1 MLRRVR
7 QRPASA
13 PAISAGVLA
22 AVLMAVRLLAGTPVG
37 MADNGDGIRLL
48 CQLGATADGPPP
60 GSERFDFAHFI
71 YPALSP
77 GAACA
82 GYPSSQLLQLRLTAW
97 AHDLLGRPGVIDMR
111 LVVLQDCLLVG
122 LAIGTTVWLLRR
134 ARWWARVVVPAA
146 LFLVLADATFAGY
159 AASPFGEP
167 AAFIGLVTVALAG
180 VAVVSGERRRTAFLI
195 ATAGAVL
202 AVSAKVGMVT
212 LAVPFAL
219 FLGSRRLPLGRWRSG
234 VASFALAAVGVAA
247 VGGAVAWV
255 SSAEP
260 GGFERINVAN
270 EITQAIMPA
279 SEDPAEVAVDLG
291 LPASFARFS
300 GQGWWSEQPIHS
312 APEWPWVS
320 KLMTRDHLARYLLD
334 HPGVAARVLAGGADP
349 YLHFRPDKLGSY
361 GVGAGEPPRAQ
372 ECRLCLLPT
381 VSRAVAWSGFPGVV
395 AYWLACLAA
404 AVLLARRCAPGTV
417 RRGFALTAA
426 LLVGCAVVQYVTA
439 VFGDG
444 AEVTKHLVVGLLA
457 ASLAPVWLLAAR
469 FAPDGKPADR
479 TSQESEREPTLA
491 HSHAD
496 GGGRLPGPPR
506 S

>member
-1 MLRRVR
+1 MLRRIR
-7 QRPASA
+7 QRPDIA
-13 PAISAGVLA
+13 PAVLAGVLG

-60 GSERFDFAHFI
+60 GSERFDFVHFI
-71 YPALSP
+71 FPALSP
-77 GAACA
+77 EAACA

-97 AHDLLGRPGVIDMR
+97 VHDLLGRPGVIDMR
-111 LVVLQDCLLVG
+111 LVILQDCLLVG
-122 LAIGTTVWLLRR
+122 LAIGTAVWLLRG
-134 ARWWARVVVPAA
+134 ARWWARAVVPAA

-180 VAVVSGERRRTAFLI
+180 VAVVSGRHRRTAFLI
-195 ATAGAVL
+195 ATAGAAL
-202 AVSAKVGMVT
+202 AVGAKVGMIT

-234 VASFALAAVGVAA
+234 VASFVLAAVGVAA

-255 SSAEP
+255 SGAEP

-279 SEDPAEVAVDLG
+279 SEDPVEVAVDLG

-300 GQGWWSEQPIHS
+300 GQGWWSKQPIHS
-312 APEWPWVS
+312 APEWPSVS

-334 HPGVAARVLAGGADP
+334 HPGVTARVLAGGADS
-349 YLHFRPDKLGSY
+349 YLHFRPHNLGSY

-381 VSRAVAWSGFPGVV
+381 VSRAFAWSGFPGVV

-404 AVLLARRCAPGTV
+404 AALLARRSDPGTA
-417 RRGFALTAA
+417 RRGFALVTVM
-426 LLVGCAVVQYVTA
+426 LIGCTVVQYVTA
-439 VFGDG
+439 VLGDG

-469 FAPDGKPADR
+469 LTPGRQPADH
-479 TSQESEREPTLA
+479 TPQESDREPLPA
-491 HSHAD
+491 HSDAN
-496 GGGRLPGPPR
+496 G
-506 S
+506 